1 MAERTQMTSSRVIR
15 VVAAVVLLGLVVGA
29 AGPVSLRLVALVS
42 VADGLGFDPPRPLAP
57 EVVREPEVLGGVE
70 VDRYRPVAAERR
82 GRLPDTVTVST
93 PRAASRPAIVLLP
106 GATPP
111 GRDDR
116 RVVAIATAIAR
127 ADRVVL
133 VPELEVYGEQLL
145 PADIERITDVA
156 VAAAAEQP
164 GVVVAGL
171 SFGGSLG
178 MIAAADPRLD
188 DQVRLVATFGAY
200 ADLAG
205 VVQAVTTGFS
215 LVEGD
220 RVAWDPD
227 PRAAEVVREQ
237 LLGVLDPA
245 DRTQVAEVLDGHRDV
260 DELRPEL
267 RAVHALLTD
276 PDPARTW
283 DHLAAA
289 PARVQQRI
297 AEVSPVRAAP
307 ELTVPLVTLHAV
319 DDPVI
324 PLGEQRRFAARYPQA
339 RAMELTTF
347 DHVGLTDQEHG
358 WWVTVRDLWQTARFV
373 HAILGA
379 R

>member
-1 MAERTQMTSSRVIR
+1 MTSPRVIR
-15 VVAAVVLLGLVVGA
+15 VAVVVALVGLVIGA
-29 AGPVSLRLVALVS
+29 ADPVTLRLVALVS

-70 VDRYRPVAAERR
+70 VDRYRPVAAARR

-164 GVVVAGL
+164 GVVLVGL

-188 DQVRLVATFGAY
+188 HQVRLVATFGAY

-205 VVQAVTTGFS
+205 VVQAVTTGVS
-215 LVEGD
+215 LVDGV
-220 RVAWDPD
+220 RVGWVPD
-227 PRAAEVVREQ
+227 PRAAEVVTEQ
-237 LLGVLDPA
+237 VLGLLDPA
-245 DRTQVAEVLDGHRDV
+245 DRTQVAEVLDGNLDV
-260 DELRPEL
+260 AELRPEL
-267 RAVHALLTD
+267 RAVHDLLTD
-276 PDPARTW
+276 PEPARTW
-283 DHLAAA
+283 DHLAAS
-289 PARVQQRI
+289 PSQVQRRI

-307 ELTVPLVTLHAV
+307 ELTVPLVTLHAL

-324 PLGEQRRFAARYPQA
+324 PVGEQRRFAASYPQT
-339 RAMELTTF
+339 RTMELTTF
-347 DHVGLTDQEHG
+347 DHVGLTDQEVG
-358 WWVTVRDLWQTARFV
+358 WWVTARDLWQTARFV

>member
-1 MAERTQMTSSRVIR
+1 MTSTRALF
-15 VVAAVVLLGLVVGA
+15 VVTAVVLVGLVVA
-29 AGPVSLRLVALVS
+29 TSGPVTLRLVALIS

-57 EVVREPEVLGGVE
+57 EVVRERDVLGGVE
-70 VDRYRPVAAERR
+70 VDRYRPVATERR

-116 RVVAIATAIAR
+116 RVIAIATAIAR

-156 VAAAAEQP
+156 AAAGTEHP
-164 GVVVAGL
+164 GVVLAGL

-178 MIAAADPRLD
+178 VIAAADPRLED
-188 DQVRLVATFGAY
+188 HLRLVATFGAY

-205 VVQAVTTGFS
+205 VVQAVTTGVS
-215 LVEGD
+215 LVAGE
-220 RVAWDPD
+220 RVGWDPD

-237 LLGVLDPA
+237 LLGLLDPA
-245 DRTQVAEVLDGHRDV
+245 DRSQVAAVLDDGVAV

-267 RAVHALLTD
+267 RAVHDLLTD

-289 PARVQQRI
+289 PERVQERI

-307 ELTVPLVTLHAV
+307 ELAAPLVTLHAV

-324 PLGEQRRFAARYPQA
+324 PAGEQRRFEVAYPQT
-339 RAMELTTF
+339 RTLELTTF

>member
-1 MAERTQMTSSRVIR
+1 MTSARMLRVI
-15 VVAAVVLLGLVVGA
+15 AAVVLAGLVVGA
-29 AGPVSLRLVALVS
+29 AGPVTLRLVALAS
-42 VADGLGFDPPRPLAP
+42 VADGLGFDPPRPMAP
-57 EVVREPEVLGGVE
+57 EVVREPGVLGGVE

-82 GRLPDTVTVST
+82 GRLPDNVTIST
-93 PRAASRPAIVLLP
+93 PRALSRPAVVLLP

-133 VPELEVYGEQLL
+133 VPELEVYDEQLL

-156 VAAAAEQP
+156 IAAAAEQP
-164 GVVVAGL
+164 GVVLAGL

-188 DQVRLVATFGAY
+188 DRVRLVATFGAY

-205 VVQAVTTGFS
+205 VVQAVTTGIS
-215 LVEGD
+215 LVDGD
-220 RVAWDPD
+220 RISWDPD
-227 PRAAEVVREQ
+227 PRAGDVVREQ
-237 LLGVLDPA
+237 LLGLLDPE
-245 DRTQVAEVLDGHRDV
+245 DRAQVTEALDDDLAV
-260 DELRPEL
+260 TELRPEL
-267 RAVHALLTD
+267 RAVHDLLTD
-276 PDPARTW
+276 PDPARTF
-283 DHLAAA
+283 DHLTAA
-289 PARVQQRI
+289 PVRVQQRI

-307 ELTVPLVTLHAV
+307 RLAAPLVNLHAV

-324 PLGEQRRFAARYPQA
+324 PIGEQRRFEASYPQT
-339 RAMELTTF
+339 RTMELTTF

-358 WWVTVRDLWQTARFV
+358 WWVTVQDLWQTARFV
-373 HAILGA
+373 HAILDA